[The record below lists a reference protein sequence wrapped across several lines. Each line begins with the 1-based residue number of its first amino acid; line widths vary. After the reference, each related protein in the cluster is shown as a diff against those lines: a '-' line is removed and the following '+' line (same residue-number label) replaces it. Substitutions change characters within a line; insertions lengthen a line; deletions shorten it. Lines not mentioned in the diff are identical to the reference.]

1 MRHPRLTVFAGS
13 FLSLAVMSLLS
24 SFLGVLFPTL
34 LPKSLTT
41 LLAAG
46 LFLVFGVKMWFEG
59 MAMDGDEMGEE
70 LEEARKEIE
79 EGDAEELEMA
89 EGGRSGQYPSV
100 DPYPPTA
107 PLSADARAD
116 AVAHGGHQGESS
128 KVKTL
133 ASAAGLKDGARNL
146 CSLLCV
152 SPVFAQAFVLTF
164 LGEWGDRSQI
174 ATIAL
179 AAAHVSDREQLAVR
193 DRIKHSGCLAEHLHF
208 YSQNIWLVSFG
219 TILGHSMCTGLAV
232 MGGALLA
239 KKISVKH
246 GE

>member
-24 SFLGVLFPTL
+24 SFLGVIFPTL

-59 MAMDGDEMGEE
+59 MQMDGDEMGEE

-89 EGGRSGQYPSV
+89 EGGRGGQYPSV

-116 AVAHGGHQGESS
+116 DVAHGGHHGEPS

-179 AAAHVSDREQLAVR
+179 AAAHVSSRVHFATRE
-193 DRIKHSGCLAEHLHF
+193 
-208 YSQNIWLVSFG
+208 
-219 TILGHSMCTGLAV
+219 
-232 MGGALLA
+232 
-239 KKISVKH
+239 
-246 GE
+246 